1 MILRRRCCHSVR
13 RVRKIGPTFFEVPT
27 LSFSGMN
34 AIDDDYVDPVYAGR
48 WLAGFA
54 LPVVAVRE
62 AIHGQGEVGGSARRG
77 AVLFF

>member
-1 MILRRRCCHSVR
+1 
-13 RVRKIGPTFFEVPT
+13 
-27 LSFSGMN
+27 MN

-62 AIHGQGEVGGSARRG
+62 AIHGQGEAGGSARRG